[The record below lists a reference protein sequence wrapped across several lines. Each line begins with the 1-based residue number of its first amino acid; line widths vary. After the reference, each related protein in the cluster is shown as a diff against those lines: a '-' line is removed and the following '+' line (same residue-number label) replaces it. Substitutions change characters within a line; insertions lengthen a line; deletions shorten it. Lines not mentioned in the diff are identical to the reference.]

1 MIPGLDIIV
10 ASAVRTVVAKA
21 IDYGYEN
28 RENIKNSIVGVG
40 NYVKNKYNENFS
52 DDDDIEYK
60 RIKKIF
66 DIINCEPTILNYTKD
81 EYCAKIIKSKLIEK
95 YSEYDEI
102 DLDYFEGFISGVR
115 NVVKIRR
122 TIFDILKYNPTM
134 IKKSDSTI
142 KNEIYDNFEVDD
154 DFEEYLSQ
162 EIERV
167 KIIFKL
173 YKKGKNLKE
182 IYEETLVFEFEIA
195 QFMKNFNRMN

>member
-1 MIPGLDIIV
+1 MIEKNFVVVNKLIPVLTFLGEV
-10 ASAVRTVVAKA
+10 AIKVMAKKA

-28 RENIKNSIVGVG
+28 RENIKNGIVSVG

-52 DDDDIEYK
+52 DNDDIDYK
-60 RIKKIF
+60 RVKKIF
-66 DIINCEPTILNYTKD
+66 DIINYESTILNYTKD

-115 NVVKIRR
+115 NVVKIRI

-142 KNEIYDNFEVDD
+142 KNEIYDNFEVD
-154 DFEEYLSQ
+154 
-162 EIERV
+162 
-167 KIIFKL
+167 
-173 YKKGKNLKE
+173 N
-182 IYEETLVFEFEIA
+182 
-195 QFMKNFNRMN
+195 NF